1 MLVRVE
7 PRERRQRHPRSAEA
21 LQHGPV
27 EAVVPRLADR
37 LAPDDDSERALVTQQ
52 AADVNDAVLCV
63 AMGSS
68 RRVQVRPAGAGAAR
82 RVQVRPAG
90 AGWAGGYAYN
100 YIRRSHVED
109 AIVLH
114 VLRELLPGLAHS
126 VTMAGSTLRMS
137 SIDRESNLIF
147 PSCTSV
153 GRLEEAPDA
162 SRPSVAALGSSGV
175 ISPRAS
181 ARWSWV
187 AELGASA
194 QASAQLDPRICA
206 DGSS

>member
-90 AGWAGGYAYN
+90 AGRAGGYAYN
-100 YIRRSHVED
+100 YSRRSHVED

-114 VLRELLPGLAHS
+114 VLRELLPGL
-126 VTMAGSTLRMS
+126 G
-137 SIDRESNLIF
+137 
-147 PSCTSV
+147 
-153 GRLEEAPDA
+153 
-162 SRPSVAALGSSGV
+162 ALGDDGWQHAEDELDRSRVELDLPVLHLRRETGGGTRRVTALRRGARVVRRHQSKGE
-175 ISPRAS
+175 RAL
-181 ARWSWV
+181 
-187 AELGASA
+187 ELG
-194 QASAQLDPRICA
+194 
-206 DGSS
+206 G